1 LKHDGP
7 KVFGLT
13 GLTLL
18 GEEHKVGTVDSIE
31 LNAVHE
37 KFMEEIG
44 NTPRGD
50 MLGGLKES
58 RTEAIRAQAS
68 SHVHALNGTFD
79 FDVNKRLS

>member
-1 LKHDGP
+1 LKRDGP

-31 LNAVHE
+31 LSAVHE

-44 NTPRGD
+44 NTPQGD
-50 MLGGLKES
+50 MPGGLKES
-58 RTEAIRAQAS
+58 GIEAIKARPS
-68 SHVHALNGTFD
+68 SRVHALNGTFD
-79 FDVNKRLS
+79 FVVSKRLS